1 MKLLRTKV
9 WRWQDIA
16 MLKWCCIL
24 IGMMAGAYLAG
35 FVTRYV
41 WGFALAA
48 VLLAVGPAVRYF
60 GDDEG
65 E

>member
-1 MKLLRTKV
+1 
-9 WRWQDIA
+9 